1 MSVPY
6 TSTFTVW
13 RGGETDPDYGEVVYG
28 APTVFKGLFKRG
40 GNLKLTD
47 KLGQEFLPTSTY
59 WTRLEIVSGA
69 VFVPSNDDL
78 IVMGDHGLITDPLT
92 VNAQQIRGETIYDN
106 SMFGQP
112 VDYIFGTK

>member
-1 MSVPY
+1 MTVPY

-13 RGGETDPDYGEVVYG
+13 RGGETDPDYGDVIYG

-59 WTRLEIVSGA
+59 WTRLEVISGA

-78 IVMGDHGLITDPLT
+78 IVLGSHASVTDPLT
-92 VNAQQIRGETIYDN
+92 LNAQQIRGETIYDN